1 MQKLSVS
8 LTIYRY
14 TKAIVAADV
23 QEKSGKKY
31 IYPVNFTTDF
41 HICKDF
47 PHRSVFTSCPFIIY
61 IVINGLRMFKL
72 AQGQIGQHLFGADRF
87 VLYLLRLHANPA
99 YWCALQRTPQ
109 LFQLENFM
117 QI

>member
-1 MQKLSVS
+1 
-8 LTIYRY
+8 
-14 TKAIVAADV
+14 
-23 QEKSGKKY
+23 
-31 IYPVNFTTDF
+31 
-41 HICKDF
+41 
-47 PHRSVFTSCPFIIY
+47 
-61 IVINGLRMFKL
+61 MFKL